1 METTARGMR
10 ENLDRPKAIEMRTRT
25 AYLNATVDGV
35 AINVI
40 IAEVFVW

>member
-1 METTARGMR
+1 MR
-10 ENLDRPKAIEMRTRT
+10 ENLDRSKAIEMRTSRT